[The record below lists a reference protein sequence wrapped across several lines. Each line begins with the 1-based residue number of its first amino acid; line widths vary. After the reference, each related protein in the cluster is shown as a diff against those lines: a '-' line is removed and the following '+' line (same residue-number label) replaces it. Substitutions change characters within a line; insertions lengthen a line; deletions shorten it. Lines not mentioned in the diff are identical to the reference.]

1 MQRFAQFIVRY
12 RVATLVVAAAIT
24 ALLGFCI
31 TRLRINADFMSYLPK
46 DDEQVRLFQELDSL
60 YATGNIVGIG
70 IQAPGESIMT
80 VEGLGLVQRIT
91 DSLAAMEGV
100 EKVTSLT
107 NVIDIR
113 HTDEGAEIGR
123 LVDDDTLAELAEA
136 SAAGGDSTGLRGSPA
151 LEAKLDS
158 LGRYTLAKAMYRGQ
172 LLADGGRSTA
182 IMLFIGTGVDEDP
195 ITSATRTRLAE
206 LGRQYPGYRFY
217 YGGMPMQQLY
227 LTEAVRTDL
236 IRLVPIVCLV
246 IGVVLAFTL
255 RTARGVLLPLL
266 GVAVASVWTL
276 GAMALCGVALSPVS
290 GSIPVVLFAVG
301 SAYTIHVLNFLRMA
315 ETAGGTPGGEGQ
327 NFAGHRGTVARGLA
341 TVGVPVMLAGIT
353 TIVGF
358 LSFIP
363 GTYLSIIRDFGAFMA
378 LGTAFCLLI
387 SLTVIPAIESFLP
400 PLKPKGLIRS
410 EHPADG
416 APRVSSDVACR
427 VADNKNRA
435 ADNKNRI
442 ADNKNRVADNTPRTS
457 SDVACRAADNKNR
470 VADNKNRVSR
480 FLQWLSGLSVRH
492 AGRVV
497 WISLAV
503 LVLLGAGIFLIKS
516 NIDVLYYFS
525 PRHPLRASAEFMN
538 REFGGTLPIQVKVE
552 GDLTDP
558 ATLRAMEEFEEYLD
572 GLPGVSNPKSVVML
586 MRELNEAMGE
596 GNRIPNTQEKVQN
609 LWFLLEGEPMM
620 EQLCTP
626 DRMQGQILAT
636 MQNANTKTYHQVSR
650 AVGQYAKAH
659 SSATVRFE
667 ATGSPFIYSNF
678 AHNLMWN
685 LVLSLVLACAL
696 VYICMAL
703 LLQSFKGALVGFIP
717 LLCTI
722 VCIFGLMG
730 YLGFTLNLATVLIAG
745 VAVGVG
751 VDYAIH
757 FVTGYRRALAAG
769 SYPRQAV
776 ADTLLSS
783 GRGILFN
790 ILAVAIGFLVLVFAV
805 IIPLVEFGVVM
816 AATMLIA
823 GLAATVLLPAEI
835 LRFRIRLHP
844 KR

>member
-107 NVIDIR
+107 NVLDIR

-136 SAAGGDSTGLRGSPA
+136 SAAGRDSTGLRVSPA
-151 LEAKLDS
+151 LEARLDS

-195 ITSATRTRLAE
+195 ITSATRALLAE
-206 LGRQYPGYRFY
+206 LGRHYPGYRFY

-236 IRLVPIVCLV
+236 TRLVPIVCLV

-255 RTARGVLLPLL
+255 RTVRGVLLPLL

-400 PLKPKGLIRS
+400 ALKPPRAICS
-410 EHPADG
+410 ENPTQPTVG
-416 APRVSSDVACR
+416 ASVVSSDVACR
-427 VADNKNRA
+427 V

-442 ADNKNRVADNTPRTS
+442 ADNKNRVADSNS
-457 SDVACRAADNKNR
+457 H
-470 VADNKNRVSR
+470 VADHNPSTTQSTAPLGRVSR

-572 GLPGVSNPKSVVML
+572 GLPGVSNPKSMGML

-636 MQNANTKTYHQVSR
+636 MQNANTKTYHQISR

-776 ADTLLSS
+776 VDTLLSS

>member
-136 SAAGGDSTGLRGSPA
+136 SAAGGDSTGLRVSPA

-158 LGRYTLAKAMYRGQ
+158 LGRYALAKAMYRGQ

-195 ITSATRTRLAE
+195 ITSATRTLLAE
-206 LGRQYPGYRFY
+206 LGRHYPGYRFY
-217 YGGMPMQQLY
+217 YGGMPMQQLH

-236 IRLVPIVCLV
+236 VRLVPIVCLV

-400 PLKPKGLIRS
+400 PLKPKGLMRS

-427 VADNKNRA
+427 VADNKS
-435 ADNKNRI
+435 
-442 ADNKNRVADNTPRTS
+442 RVADNTP
-457 SDVACRAADNKNR
+457 
-470 VADNKNRVSR
+470 RVSR

-636 MQNANTKTYHQVSR
+636 MQNANTKTYHQISR
-650 AVGQYAKAH
+650 AVGQYAKGH

-776 ADTLLSS
+776 VDTLLSS

>member
-136 SAAGGDSTGLRGSPA
+136 SAAGGDSTGLRVSPA

-195 ITSATRTRLAE
+195 ITSATRTLLAE
-206 LGRQYPGYRFY
+206 LGRHYPGYRFY
-217 YGGMPMQQLY
+217 YGGMPMQQLH

-236 IRLVPIVCLV
+236 VRLVPIVCLV

-416 APRVSSDVACR
+416 APSISSDVACR
-427 VADNKNRA
+427 VADNNP
-435 ADNKNRI
+435 RI
-442 ADNKNRVADNTPRTS
+442 TDNKNRVADNTP
-457 SDVACRAADNKNR
+457 
-470 VADNKNRVSR
+470 RVSR

-636 MQNANTKTYHQVSR
+636 MQNANTKTYHQISR
-650 AVGQYAKAH
+650 AVGQYAKGH

-776 ADTLLSS
+776 VDTLLSS

>member
-136 SAAGGDSTGLRGSPA
+136 SAAGRDSTGLRVSPA
-151 LEAKLDS
+151 LVARLDS

-195 ITSATRTRLAE
+195 ITSATRTLLAE
-206 LGRQYPGYRFY
+206 LGRHYPGYRFY

-236 IRLVPIVCLV
+236 TRLVPIVCLV

-255 RTARGVLLPLL
+255 HTVRGVLLPLL

-315 ETAGGTPGGEGQ
+315 ETVGGTPGGEGQ
-327 NFAGHRGTVARGLA
+327 NFAGHRGTVARGLG

-400 PLKPKGLIRS
+400 ALKPPRAICS
-410 EHPADG
+410 ENPTQPTVG
-416 APRVSSDVACR
+416 ASVVSRDVACR
-427 VADNKNRA
+427 VADNKNRTA
-435 ADNKNRI
+435 ENKNRI
-442 ADNKNRVADNTPRTS
+442 VDSNSHVEDHNPSTTQSTAPLG
-457 SDVACRAADNKNR
+457 
-470 VADNKNRVSR
+470 RVSR
-480 FLQWLSGLSVRH
+480 FLLWLSGLSVRH

-516 NIDVLYYFS
+516 NIDVLYYFG
-525 PRHPLRASAEFMN
+525 PRHPLRVSAEFMN

-636 MQNANTKTYHQVSR
+636 MQNANTKTYHQISR
-650 AVGQYAKAH
+650 AVDQYAKAH

-776 ADTLLSS
+776 VDTLLSS

>member
-107 NVIDIR
+107 NVLDIR

-136 SAAGGDSTGLRGSPA
+136 SAAGRDSTGLRVSPA
-151 LEAKLDS
+151 LEARLDS

-195 ITSATRTRLAE
+195 ITSATRALLAE
-206 LGRQYPGYRFY
+206 LGRHYPGYRFY

-236 IRLVPIVCLV
+236 TRLVPIVCLV

-255 RTARGVLLPLL
+255 RTVRGVLLPLL

-400 PLKPKGLIRS
+400 ALKPPRAICS
-410 EHPADG
+410 ENPTQPTVG
-416 APRVSSDVACR
+416 ASVVSSDVACR
-427 VADNKNRA
+427 V

-442 ADNKNRVADNTPRTS
+442 ADNKNRVADSNS
-457 SDVACRAADNKNR
+457 H
-470 VADNKNRVSR
+470 VADHNPSTTQSTAPLGRVSR
-480 FLQWLSGLSVRH
+480 FLLWLSGLSVRH

-516 NIDVLYYFS
+516 NIDVLYYFG
-525 PRHPLRASAEFMN
+525 PRHPLRVSAEFMN

-558 ATLRAMEEFEEYLD
+558 TTLRAMEEFEEYLD

-636 MQNANTKTYHQVSR
+636 MQNANTKTYHQISR
-650 AVGQYAKAH
+650 AVDQYAKAH

-776 ADTLLSS
+776 VDTLLSS

>member
-12 RVATLVVAAAIT
+12 RVATLVAAAAIT

-46 DDEQVRLFQELDSL
+46 DDKQVRLFQDLDSL

-107 NVIDIR
+107 NVLDIR

-136 SAAGGDSTGLRGSPA
+136 SAAGADSTGLEVGSA
-151 LEAKLDS
+151 LAARLDS

-195 ITSATRTRLAE
+195 ITSATRTLFAE
-206 LGRQYPGYRFY
+206 LGRHYPGYRFY

-236 IRLVPIVCLV
+236 TRLVPIVCLV

-400 PLKPKGLIRS
+400 ALKPPRAICS
-410 EHPADG
+410 ENPTQPTVG
-416 APRVSSDVACR
+416 ASVVSSDVACR
-427 VADNKNRA
+427 V

-442 ADNKNRVADNTPRTS
+442 ADNKNRVADSNS
-457 SDVACRAADNKNR
+457 H
-470 VADNKNRVSR
+470 VADHNPSTTQSTAPLGRVSR

-497 WISLAV
+497 WIALAV

-516 NIDVLYYFS
+516 NIDVLYYFG
-525 PRHPLRASAEFMN
+525 PRHPLRVSAEFMN

-636 MQNANTKTYHQVSR
+636 MQNANTKTYHQISR
-650 AVGQYAKAH
+650 AVDQYAKAH

-776 ADTLLSS
+776 VDTLLSS

>member
-136 SAAGGDSTGLRGSPA
+136 SAAGGDSTGLRVSPA

-195 ITSATRTRLAE
+195 ITSATRTLLAE
-206 LGRQYPGYRFY
+206 LGRHYPGYRFY
-217 YGGMPMQQLY
+217 YGGMPMQQLH

-236 IRLVPIVCLV
+236 VRLVPIVCLV

-427 VADNKNRA
+427 VADNKNRV
-435 ADNKNRI
+435 ADNNPRI
-442 ADNKNRVADNTPRTS
+442 TDNKNRVADNTP
-457 SDVACRAADNKNR
+457 
-470 VADNKNRVSR
+470 RVSR

-636 MQNANTKTYHQVSR
+636 MQNANTKTYHQISR

>member
-136 SAAGGDSTGLRGSPA
+136 SAAGGDSTGLRVSPA

-195 ITSATRTRLAE
+195 ITSATRTLLAE
-206 LGRQYPGYRFY
+206 LGRHYPGYRFY
-217 YGGMPMQQLY
+217 YGGMPMQQLH

-236 IRLVPIVCLV
+236 VRLVPIVCLV

-400 PLKPKGLIRS
+400 PLTPKGLIRS

-416 APRVSSDVACR
+416 APRISSDVACR
-427 VADNKNRA
+427 VADNKNR
-435 ADNKNRI
+435 
-442 ADNKNRVADNTPRTS
+442 VADSTTP
-457 SDVACRAADNKNR
+457 
-470 VADNKNRVSR
+470 RVSR

-497 WISLAV
+497 WVALAV

-516 NIDVLYYFS
+516 NIDVLYYFG

-572 GLPGVSNPKSVVML
+572 GLPRVSNPKSVVML

-636 MQNANTKTYHQVSR
+636 MQNANTKTYHQISR

-776 ADTLLSS
+776 VDTLLSS

>member
-136 SAAGGDSTGLRGSPA
+136 SAAGGDSTGLRVSPA
-151 LEAKLDS
+151 LEARLDS

-195 ITSATRTRLAE
+195 ITSATRTLLAE
-206 LGRQYPGYRFY
+206 LGRHYPGYRFY
-217 YGGMPMQQLY
+217 YGGMPMQQLH

-236 IRLVPIVCLV
+236 VRLVPIVCLV

-327 NFAGHRGTVARGLA
+327 NFAGHRGTVACGLA

-400 PLKPKGLIRS
+400 PLKPKGFIRS

-427 VADNKNRA
+427 VADNTP
-435 ADNKNRI
+435 
-442 ADNKNRVADNTPRTS
+442 RVA
-457 SDVACRAADNKNR
+457 
-470 VADNKNRVSR
+470 R

-516 NIDVLYYFS
+516 NIDVLYYFG

-636 MQNANTKTYHQVSR
+636 MQNANTKTYHQISR

-776 ADTLLSS
+776 VDTLLSS

>member
-1 MQRFAQFIVRY
+1 
-12 RVATLVVAAAIT
+12 
-24 ALLGFCI
+24 
-31 TRLRINADFMSYLPK
+31 
-46 DDEQVRLFQELDSL
+46 
-60 YATGNIVGIG
+60 
-70 IQAPGESIMT
+70 
-80 VEGLGLVQRIT
+80 
-91 DSLAAMEGV
+91 
-100 EKVTSLT
+100 
-107 NVIDIR
+107 
-113 HTDEGAEIGR
+113 
-123 LVDDDTLAELAEA
+123 
-136 SAAGGDSTGLRGSPA
+136 
-151 LEAKLDS
+151 
-158 LGRYTLAKAMYRGQ
+158 
-172 LLADGGRSTA
+172 
-182 IMLFIGTGVDEDP
+182 
-195 ITSATRTRLAE
+195 
-206 LGRQYPGYRFY
+206 
-217 YGGMPMQQLY
+217 
-227 LTEAVRTDL
+227 
-236 IRLVPIVCLV
+236 
-246 IGVVLAFTL
+246 
-255 RTARGVLLPLL
+255 
-266 GVAVASVWTL
+266 
-276 GAMALCGVALSPVS
+276 
-290 GSIPVVLFAVG
+290 
-301 SAYTIHVLNFLRMA
+301 
-315 ETAGGTPGGEGQ
+315 
-327 NFAGHRGTVARGLA
+327 
-341 TVGVPVMLAGIT
+341 
-353 TIVGF
+353 
-358 LSFIP
+358 
-363 GTYLSIIRDFGAFMA
+363 
-378 LGTAFCLLI
+378 
-387 SLTVIPAIESFLP
+387 
-400 PLKPKGLIRS
+400 
-410 EHPADG
+410 
-416 APRVSSDVACR
+416 
-427 VADNKNRA
+427 
-435 ADNKNRI
+435 
-442 ADNKNRVADNTPRTS
+442 
-457 SDVACRAADNKNR
+457 
-470 VADNKNRVSR
+470 
-480 FLQWLSGLSVRH
+480 
-492 AGRVV
+492 
-497 WISLAV
+497 
-503 LVLLGAGIFLIKS
+503 
-516 NIDVLYYFS
+516 
-525 PRHPLRASAEFMN
+525 
-538 REFGGTLPIQVKVE
+538 
-552 GDLTDP
+552 
-558 ATLRAMEEFEEYLD
+558 
-572 GLPGVSNPKSVVML
+572 ML

-636 MQNANTKTYHQVSR
+636 MQNANTKTYHQISR
-650 AVGQYAKAH
+650 AVDQYAKAH

-776 ADTLLSS
+776 VDTLLSS

>member
-195 ITSATRTRLAE
+195 ITSATRTLLAE
-206 LGRQYPGYRFY
+206 LGRHYPGYRFH
-217 YGGMPMQQLY
+217 YGGMPMQQLH

-236 IRLVPIVCLV
+236 VRLVPIVCLV

-416 APRVSSDVACR
+416 APRISSDVACR
-427 VADNKNRA
+427 VADNKNRV
-435 ADNKNRI
+435 
-442 ADNKNRVADNTPRTS
+442 ADNKNRVADNNPRIT
-457 SDVACRAADNKNR
+457 DNKNR
-470 VADNKNRVSR
+470 VADNTTPRVSR

-497 WISLAV
+497 WVALAV

-516 NIDVLYYFS
+516 NIDVLYYFG

-636 MQNANTKTYHQVSR
+636 MQNANTKTYHQISR

-776 ADTLLSS
+776 VDTLLSS

-844 KR
+844 KK

>member
-195 ITSATRTRLAE
+195 ITSATRTLLAE
-206 LGRQYPGYRFY
+206 LGRHYPGYRFH
-217 YGGMPMQQLY
+217 YGGMPMQQLH
-227 LTEAVRTDL
+227 LTEAGRTDL
-236 IRLVPIVCLV
+236 VRLVPIVCLV

-416 APRVSSDVACR
+416 APRISSDVACR
-427 VADNKNRA
+427 VADNKNRV
-435 ADNKNRI
+435 
-442 ADNKNRVADNTPRTS
+442 ADNKNRVADNNPRIT
-457 SDVACRAADNKNR
+457 DNKNR
-470 VADNKNRVSR
+470 VADNTTPRVSR

-497 WISLAV
+497 WVALAV

-516 NIDVLYYFS
+516 NIDVLYYFG

-636 MQNANTKTYHQVSR
+636 MQNANTKTYHQISR

-776 ADTLLSS
+776 VDTLLSS

-844 KR
+844 KK

>member
-136 SAAGGDSTGLRGSPA
+136 SAAGGDSTGLRVSPA

-158 LGRYTLAKAMYRGQ
+158 LGCYTLAKAMYRGQ

-195 ITSATRTRLAE
+195 ITSATRTLLAE
-206 LGRQYPGYRFY
+206 LGRHYPGYRFY
-217 YGGMPMQQLY
+217 YGGMPMQQLH

-236 IRLVPIVCLV
+236 VRLVPIVCLV

-435 ADNKNRI
+435 ADNKNR
-442 ADNKNRVADNTPRTS
+442 VADNTPRTS
-457 SDVACRAADNKNR
+457 SDVACRVTDNKNR
-470 VADNKNRVSR
+470 VADNTPRVSR

-636 MQNANTKTYHQVSR
+636 MQNANTKTYHQISR
-650 AVGQYAKAH
+650 AVGQYAKGH

-776 ADTLLSS
+776 VDTLLSS

>member
-136 SAAGGDSTGLRGSPA
+136 SAAGGDSTGLRVSPA

-195 ITSATRTRLAE
+195 ITSATRTLLAE
-206 LGRQYPGYRFY
+206 LGRHYPGYRFY
-217 YGGMPMQQLY
+217 YGGMPMQQLH

-236 IRLVPIVCLV
+236 VRLVPIVCLV

-427 VADNKNRA
+427 VADNKNR
-435 ADNKNRI
+435 
-442 ADNKNRVADNTPRTS
+442 VADNTP
-457 SDVACRAADNKNR
+457 
-470 VADNKNRVSR
+470 RVSR

-636 MQNANTKTYHQVSR
+636 MQNANTKTYHQISR

>member
-46 DDEQVRLFQELDSL
+46 NDEQVQLFQELDSL

-107 NVIDIR
+107 NVLDIR

-136 SAAGGDSTGLRGSPA
+136 GAAGGDSTGLEVGSA
-151 LEAKLDS
+151 LAAKLDS
-158 LGRYTLAKAMYRGQ
+158 LGCYTLAKAMYRGQ

-195 ITSATRTRLAE
+195 ITSATRTLLAE

-315 ETAGGTPGGEGQ
+315 ETAGDAPVGEVK
-327 NFAGHRGTVARGLA
+327 NLASHRSTVARGLA

-400 PLKPKGLIRS
+400 PLKTKGFTHS
-410 EHPADG
+410 DPPTPPVDG
-416 APRVSSDVACR
+416 ALGLSSDVACR
-427 VADNKNRA
+427 VADNTHIT
-435 ADNKNRI
+435 DN
-442 ADNKNRVADNTPRTS
+442 APRVASR
-457 SDVACRAADNKNR
+457 KG
-470 VADNKNRVSR
+470 RVSR
-480 FLQWLSGLSVRH
+480 FLLWLSGLSVRH

-497 WISLAV
+497 WGALAV
-503 LVLLGAGIFLIKS
+503 LVLLGARIFLIKS

-636 MQNANTKTYHQVSR
+636 MQNANTKTYHQISR

-776 ADTLLSS
+776 VDTLLSS

>member
-80 VEGLGLVQRIT
+80 VAGLGLVQRIT

-136 SAAGGDSTGLRGSPA
+136 SAAGGDSTGLRVSPA

-195 ITSATRTRLAE
+195 ITSATRTLLAE
-206 LGRQYPGYRFY
+206 LGRHYPGYRFY
-217 YGGMPMQQLY
+217 YGGMPMQQLH

-236 IRLVPIVCLV
+236 VRLVPIVCLV

-416 APRVSSDVACR
+416 APRVSSDVAC
-427 VADNKNRA
+427 
-435 ADNKNRI
+435 RI

-776 ADTLLSS
+776 VDTLLSS

>member
-136 SAAGGDSTGLRGSPA
+136 SAAGGDSTGLRVSPA

-195 ITSATRTRLAE
+195 ITSATRTLLAE
-206 LGRQYPGYRFY
+206 LGRHYPGYRFY
-217 YGGMPMQQLY
+217 YGGMPMQQLH

-236 IRLVPIVCLV
+236 VRLVPIVCLV

-427 VADNKNRA
+427 VADNKNRV
-435 ADNKNRI
+435 ADNNPRI
-442 ADNKNRVADNTPRTS
+442 TDNKNRVADNTP
-457 SDVACRAADNKNR
+457 
-470 VADNKNRVSR
+470 RVSR

-636 MQNANTKTYHQVSR
+636 MQNANTKTYHQISR
-650 AVGQYAKAH
+650 AVGQYAKGH

-776 ADTLLSS
+776 VDTLLSS

>member
-107 NVIDIR
+107 NVLDIR

-136 SAAGGDSTGLRGSPA
+136 SAAGGDSTGLRVSPA

-195 ITSATRTRLAE
+195 ITSATRTLLAE
-206 LGRQYPGYRFY
+206 LGRHYPGYRFY
-217 YGGMPMQQLY
+217 YGGMPMQQLH

-236 IRLVPIVCLV
+236 VRLVPIVCLV

-427 VADNKNRA
+427 VADNKNRV

-442 ADNKNRVADNTPRTS
+442 ADNNPRIT
-457 SDVACRAADNKNR
+457 DNKNR

-636 MQNANTKTYHQVSR
+636 MQNANTKTYHQISR

>member
-107 NVIDIR
+107 NVLDIR

-136 SAAGGDSTGLRGSPA
+136 GAAGGDSTGLEVGSA
-151 LEAKLDS
+151 LAAKLDS

-195 ITSATRTRLAE
+195 ITSATRTLLAE

-236 IRLVPIVCLV
+236 VRLVPIVCLV

-315 ETAGGTPGGEGQ
+315 ETAGDAPVGEVK
-327 NFAGHRGTVARGLA
+327 NLASHRSTVARGLA

-400 PLKPKGLIRS
+400 PLTPKGLIRS

-416 APRVSSDVACR
+416 APRISSDVACR
-427 VADNKNRA
+427 VADNTHIT
-435 ADNKNRI
+435 DN
-442 ADNKNRVADNTPRTS
+442 APRVASR
-457 SDVACRAADNKNR
+457 KG
-470 VADNKNRVSR
+470 RVSR

-492 AGRVV
+492 AGR
-497 WISLAV
+497 WRCWCSWERGLSL
-503 LVLLGAGIFLIKS
+503 
-516 NIDVLYYFS
+516 
-525 PRHPLRASAEFMN
+525 
-538 REFGGTLPIQVKVE
+538 
-552 GDLTDP
+552 
-558 ATLRAMEEFEEYLD
+558 
-572 GLPGVSNPKSVVML
+572 
-586 MRELNEAMGE
+586 
-596 GNRIPNTQEKVQN
+596 
-609 LWFLLEGEPMM
+609 
-620 EQLCTP
+620 
-626 DRMQGQILAT
+626 
-636 MQNANTKTYHQVSR
+636 SR
-650 AVGQYAKAH
+650 A
-659 SSATVRFE
+659 
-667 ATGSPFIYSNF
+667 I
-678 AHNLMWN
+678 
-685 LVLSLVLACAL
+685 
-696 VYICMAL
+696 
-703 LLQSFKGALVGFIP
+703 
-717 LLCTI
+717 
-722 VCIFGLMG
+722 
-730 YLGFTLNLATVLIAG
+730 
-745 VAVGVG
+745 
-751 VDYAIH
+751 
-757 FVTGYRRALAAG
+757 
-769 SYPRQAV
+769 
-776 ADTLLSS
+776 
-783 GRGILFN
+783 
-790 ILAVAIGFLVLVFAV
+790 
-805 IIPLVEFGVVM
+805 
-816 AATMLIA
+816 
-823 GLAATVLLPAEI
+823 
-835 LRFRIRLHP
+835 
-844 KR
+844 

>member
-107 NVIDIR
+107 NVLDIR

-136 SAAGGDSTGLRGSPA
+136 GAAGGDSTGLEVGSA
-151 LEAKLDS
+151 LAAKLDS

-195 ITSATRTRLAE
+195 ITSATRTLLAE

-236 IRLVPIVCLV
+236 VRLVPIVCLV

-315 ETAGGTPGGEGQ
+315 ETAGDAPVGEVK
-327 NFAGHRGTVARGLA
+327 NLASHRSTVARGLA

-400 PLKPKGLIRS
+400 PLTPKGLIRS

-416 APRVSSDVACR
+416 APRISSDVACR
-427 VADNKNRA
+427 VADNTHIT
-435 ADNKNRI
+435 DN
-442 ADNKNRVADNTPRTS
+442 APRVASR
-457 SDVACRAADNKNR
+457 KG
-470 VADNKNRVSR
+470 RVSR

-626 DRMQGQILAT
+626 DRQQGQILAT
-636 MQNANTKTYHQVSR
+636 MQNASTKTYHQISR
-650 AVGQYAKAH
+650 AVGQYAQAH
-659 SSATVRFE
+659 SNATVRFE

-776 ADTLLSS
+776 VDTLLSS

>member
-195 ITSATRTRLAE
+195 ITSATRTLLAE
-206 LGRQYPGYRFY
+206 LGRHYPGYRFY
-217 YGGMPMQQLY
+217 YGGMPMQQLH

-236 IRLVPIVCLV
+236 VRLVPIVCLV

-400 PLKPKGLIRS
+400 PLKPKGLMRS

-416 APRVSSDVACR
+416 APRTSSDVACR
-427 VADNKNRA
+427 VADNKS
-435 ADNKNRI
+435 
-442 ADNKNRVADNTPRTS
+442 RVADNTP
-457 SDVACRAADNKNR
+457 
-470 VADNKNRVSR
+470 RVSR

-636 MQNANTKTYHQVSR
+636 MQNANTKTYHQISR

-776 ADTLLSS
+776 VDTLLSS

>member
-46 DDEQVRLFQELDSL
+46 NDEQVQLFQELDSL

-107 NVIDIR
+107 NVLDIR

-136 SAAGGDSTGLRGSPA
+136 GAAGGESTGQDVGTA
-151 LEAKLDS
+151 LAAKLDS
-158 LGRYTLAKAMYRGQ
+158 LERYTLAKAMYRGQ

-195 ITSATRTRLAE
+195 ITSATRTLLAE

-236 IRLVPIVCLV
+236 VRLVPIVCLV

-315 ETAGGTPGGEGQ
+315 ETAGGTPGGEVK

-400 PLKPKGLIRS
+400 SLKTKGFTHS
-410 EHPADG
+410 EPSTSPVDG
-416 APRVSSDVACR
+416 APGLSSDATCR
-427 VADNKNRA
+427 VADNNP
-435 ADNKNRI
+435 
-442 ADNKNRVADNTPRTS
+442 RVASDNPLVA
-457 SDVACRAADNKNR
+457 SDNPHITDNAPR
-470 VADNKNRVSR
+470 VASRKGRVSR

-636 MQNANTKTYHQVSR
+636 MQNANTKTYHQISR

-776 ADTLLSS
+776 VDTLLSS

>member
-136 SAAGGDSTGLRGSPA
+136 SAAGGDSTGLRVSPA

-195 ITSATRTRLAE
+195 ITSATRTLLAE
-206 LGRQYPGYRFY
+206 LGRHYPGYRFY
-217 YGGMPMQQLY
+217 YGGMPMQQLH

-236 IRLVPIVCLV
+236 VRLVPIVCLV

-400 PLKPKGLIRS
+400 PLKPKGLMRS

-427 VADNKNRA
+427 VADNKS
-435 ADNKNRI
+435 
-442 ADNKNRVADNTPRTS
+442 RVADNTP
-457 SDVACRAADNKNR
+457 
-470 VADNKNRVSR
+470 RVSR

-503 LVLLGAGIFLIKS
+503 LLLLGAGIFLIKS

-636 MQNANTKTYHQVSR
+636 MQNANTKTYHQISR
-650 AVGQYAKAH
+650 AVGQYAKGH

-776 ADTLLSS
+776 VDTLLSS